1 MISRLYILFTGT
13 MTKTVQHSRLGHNGH
28 WLPLCD
34 TRRVTNDM
42 TKILLL
48 PLLPSLERGRG
59 RGKSPGS
66 SPVDRRGLFLN
77 RLPRCRMWRTYE

>member
-1 MISRLYILFTGT
+1 MMARLYILVTGP
-13 MTKTVQHSRLGHNGH
+13 MTKTVQHSRIGHLGHWSPWSH
-28 WLPLCD
+28 